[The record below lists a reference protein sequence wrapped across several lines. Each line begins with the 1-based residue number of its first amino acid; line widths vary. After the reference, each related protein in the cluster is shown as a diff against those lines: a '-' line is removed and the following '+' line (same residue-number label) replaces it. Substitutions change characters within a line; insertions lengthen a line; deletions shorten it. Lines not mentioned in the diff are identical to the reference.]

1 MPLTDE
7 KRDHLQSLYA
17 GRRRMFL
24 QQHHPPTYAAMERAG
39 ALETHLRQTGED
51 AASLYETIIDQM
63 NERADAMTSQADRTS
78 YLLSAPQVA
87 SEVVNTDIIYTA
99 P

>member
-1 MPLTDE
+1 MTLTEE
-7 KRDHLQSLYA
+7 KRSHLQSLYA

-24 QQHHPPTYAAMERAG
+24 QQHHPQTYAVMEEAG
-39 ALETHLRQTGED
+39 TLETHLKQTGED
-51 AASLYETIIDQM
+51 AANLYETIIDQM

-87 SEVVNTDIIYTA
+87 SEMANTDIICAA

>member
-1 MPLTDE
+1 
-7 KRDHLQSLYA
+7 
-17 GRRRMFL
+17 
-24 QQHHPPTYAAMERAG
+24 MERSG

-63 NERADAMTSQADRTS
+63 NERAEAMTSQADRTS

-87 SEVVNTDIIYTA
+87 SEMVNTDIICTA

>member
-24 QQHHPPTYAAMERAG
+24 QQHHPQTYAAMEQAG
-39 ALETHLRQTGED
+39 TLETHLKQTGED
-51 AASLYETIIDQM
+51 AASLYGTIIDQM
-63 NERADAMTSQADRTS
+63 NERADAMTSQAERTS

-87 SEVVNTDIIYTA
+87 SEMVNTDIICVA
-99 P
+99 H